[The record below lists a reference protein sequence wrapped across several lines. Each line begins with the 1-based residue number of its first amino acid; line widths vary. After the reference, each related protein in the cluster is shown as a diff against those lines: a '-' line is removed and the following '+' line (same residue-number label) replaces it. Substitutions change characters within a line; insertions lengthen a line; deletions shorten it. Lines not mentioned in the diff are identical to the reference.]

1 LLKPFGAKIENFV
14 RLKRMRYFTVTEA
27 ADLLHMHPEVVRRL
41 IARQELG
48 AFRKGPRGRF
58 LITQKHIDAF
68 LVPAGADYKVRTRA
82 KAI

>member
-1 LLKPFGAKIENFV
+1 
-14 RLKRMRYFTVTEA
+14 
-27 ADLLHMHPEVVRRL
+27 MHPEVVRRL

-68 LVPAGADYKVRTRA
+68 LVPAGADYKVRKRA
-82 KAI
+82 KVI